1 MFVSA
6 QPPPRRQGLGFI
18 VQPLPVYV
26 FCSPKDCAV
35 PLEVNYGEK
44 VSLVV
49 PKEASVLEFT
59 TPKSSD
65 RWVLW
70 SRINTDNTRGARGTV
85 GSDLWVVLQITQADA
100 GRYTFLRESGG
111 EISSTALLVKGTP
124 ENT

>member
-1 MFVSA
+1 M
-6 QPPPRRQGLGFI
+6 
-18 VQPLPVYV
+18 
-26 FCSPKDCAV
+26 FCSPEDCAV

-85 GSDLWVVLQITQADA
+85 RGDFWVALKITQADA
-100 GRYTFLRESGG
+100 GHYAFLRESGG

>member
-1 MFVSA
+1 M
-6 QPPPRRQGLGFI
+6 
-18 VQPLPVYV
+18 
-26 FCSPKDCAV
+26 FCSPEDCAV

-85 GSDLWVVLQITQADA
+85 RGDFWVALKITQADA
-100 GRYTFLRESGG
+100 GHYTFLRESGG
-111 EISSTALLVKGTP
+111 KISSTALLVKGTP